1 MRQVSALVTLR
12 RVAIERRIHVVRGHK
27 VMLDSDLAALYH
39 VETRTLVQ
47 AVRRNLS
54 RFPLDFMFQITAD
67 EFQALR
73 SQSVISNTR
82 GGRRYRPY
90 VFTEHGIAMLSSV
103 LRSGRAIQANISIV
117 RTFIRLREFL
127 VSHER
132 LAERLSALERRYD
145 GQLLAVFEAIR
156 ELTRS
161 ERRHQ
166 RPIGFR
172 SQPPNR

>member
-1 MRQVSALVTLR
+1 MRPVSGLVTLP

-47 AVRRNLS
+47 AVRRNLA
-54 RFPLDFMFQITAD
+54 RFPTDFMFQVTPD

-90 VFTEHGIAMLSSV
+90 AFTEHGIAMLSSV
-103 LRSGRAIQANISIV
+103 LKSRRAIQINISIM

-127 VSHER
+127 VTHEK
-132 LAERLSALERRYD
+132 LAERLSALERKYD

-156 ELTRS
+156 ELTPQS
-161 ERRHQ
+161 QRRHRRQ
-166 RPIGFR
+166 IGFR
-172 SQPPNR
+172 TWLRS